1 MSQSLKDRLPYWH
14 FDNDI
19 MVFEDGSLGFGY
31 KLEGFD
37 INCTTGEKINQL
49 STNLEHLLTGIE
61 EGLCIQFFYK
71 VSSDYQEKINEHE
84 NISINAPTIY
94 QDVTEARIEFLIWNT
109 IITLKVK
116 FICSSGV
123 KTINTLNKSFGNH

>member
-1 MSQSLKDRLPYWH
+1 MSQSLKDKLPYWH

-37 INCTTGEKINQL
+37 INCTTSEKINQL

-61 EGLCIQFFYK
+61 EGLSIQFFYK

-84 NISINAPTIY
+84 NISINAPAIY
-94 QDVTEARIEFLIWNT
+94 QDVTEARTEFLKTNMEYHNYFKSDVY
-109 IITLKVK
+109 L
-116 FICSSGV
+116 FIRSEKHKYS
-123 KTINTLNKSFGNH
+123 KQNY